1 MAYVTVGQENG
12 QPLNLYFEDHGAG
25 QPVVLIHGFP
35 LNGHSWERQEAA
47 LLDAGYRVITY
58 DRRGFGA
65 SSQPSSGYEYET
77 LAADLEHLLTHLNLS
92 GVTLVGFSM
101 GAGEVARYLG
111 KFGSAKVARAVFA
124 APIAPYLLKT
134 DDNPEGVEGSVF
146 EGIMADIRADRPAF
160 FRQFFQNFY
169 NADVL
174 KGTRV
179 SDEVLQASWNV
190 AVASSARATLACVPA
205 WLTDFRSDI
214 ARIDI
219 PTLIVHGDA
228 DRILPLEATG
238 ARLHKLIAGSEL
250 VVIKDGP
257 HALGWTHAEELNA
270 ALLNFLGKA

>member
-1 MAYVTVGQENG
+1 MAYVTVGQENA
-12 QPLNLYFEDHGAG
+12 QPINLYFEDHGTG

-65 SSQPSSGYEYET
+65 SSQPSVGYEYDT
-77 LAADLEHLLTHLNLS
+77 LAADLEHLLAHLNLS

-101 GAGEVARYLG
+101 GCGEVARYLG
-111 KFGSAKVARAVFA
+111 KFGSARIAGAVFA

-134 DDNPEGVEGSVF
+134 AENPEGVDGSVF
-146 EGIMADIRADRPAF
+146 EGIMDAIRADRPAF
-160 FRQFFQNFY
+160 FKQFFQNFY

-190 AVASSARATLACVPA
+190 AVGSSARATLACVPA
-205 WLTDFRSDI
+205 WLTDFRADI
-214 ARIDI
+214 AKIDL
-219 PTLIVHGDA
+219 PTLIVQGDS

-238 ARLHKLIAGSEL
+238 ARLHQMIAGSEL

-257 HALGWTHAEELNA
+257 HALGWTHAEELNT
-270 ALLNFLGKA
+270 ALLNFLKRA